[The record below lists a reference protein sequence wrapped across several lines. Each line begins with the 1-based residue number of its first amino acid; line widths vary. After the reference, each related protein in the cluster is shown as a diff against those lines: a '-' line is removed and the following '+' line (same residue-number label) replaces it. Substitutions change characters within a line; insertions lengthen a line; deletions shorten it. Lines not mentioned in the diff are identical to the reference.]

1 MGFLAKP
8 IGWLLT
14 WMYDMIG
21 NYGITLVILT
31 LIIKLALYPLYAK
44 QIKST
49 ANMSS
54 VQPKM
59 QEIQRKYANDREM
72 MNAKMAELYKEEN
85 VNPASGCLPM
95 IVQMIVIFGLFALLR
110 NPIQYLGSSSDMLFA
125 VHSSFLWIADLAQ
138 PDKWILPL
146 AAGISTFI
154 AFSMNSMMTQQPG
167 ASAAQNKAMNAIMKY
182 FFPLSILWL
191 ARSYP
196 AGLAIYWAGGQFMQ
210 IFFNLRINKIKA
222 QMNEEKEKRMIAQRA
237 EKELARK
244 KRVRMK
250 GSY

>member
-110 NPIQYLGSSSDMLFA
+110 NPIQYLGSSPDMLFA

-138 PDKWILPL
+138 PDKWILPIG
-146 AAGISTFI
+146 AGIATYFS
-154 AFSMNSMMTQQPG
+154 FSMSQSNGAMG
-167 ASAAQNKAMNAIMKY
+167 ASGAPGMGGAEGMMKSMKY
-182 FFPLSILWL
+182 IFPVMIVLM

-196 AGLAIYWAGGQFMQ
+196 AGLAIYWFFSQVIQ
-210 IFFNLRINKIKA
+210 IFFNLRFRKIR
-222 QMNEEKEKRMIAQRA
+222 EEIKGEK
-237 EKELARK
+237 KSRK
-244 KRVRMK
+244 KGK
-250 GSY
+250 K

>member
-85 VNPASGCLPM
+85 VNPASRCLPM

-138 PDKWILPL
+138 PDKWILPIG
-146 AAGISTFI
+146 AGIATYFS
-154 AFSMNSMMTQQPG
+154 FSMSQSNGAMG
-167 ASAAQNKAMNAIMKY
+167 ASGAPGMGGAEGMMKSMKY
-182 FFPLSILWL
+182 IFPVMIVLM

-196 AGLAIYWAGGQFMQ
+196 AGLAIYWFFSQVIQ
-210 IFFNLRINKIKA
+210 IFFNLRFRKIR
-222 QMNEEKEKRMIAQRA
+222 EEIKGEK
-237 EKELARK
+237 KSRK
-244 KRVRMK
+244 KGK
-250 GSY
+250 K

>member
-8 IGWLLT
+8 IGLLLT

-138 PDKWILPL
+138 PDKWILPIG
-146 AAGISTFI
+146 AGIATYFS
-154 AFSMNSMMTQQPG
+154 FSMSQSNGAMG
-167 ASAAQNKAMNAIMKY
+167 ASGAPGMGGAEGMMKSMKY
-182 FFPLSILWL
+182 IFPVMIVLM

-196 AGLAIYWAGGQFMQ
+196 AGLAIYWFFSQVIQ
-210 IFFNLRINKIKA
+210 IFFNLRFRKIR
-222 QMNEEKEKRMIAQRA
+222 EEIKGEK
-237 EKELARK
+237 KSRK
-244 KRVRMK
+244 KGK
-250 GSY
+250 K

>member
-1 MGFLAKP
+1 
-8 IGWLLT
+8 
-14 WMYDMIG
+14 MYDMIG

-95 IVQMIVIFGLFALLR
+95 IVQMMTARIMPDMMSGYVTALEMAAR
-110 NPIQYLGSSSDMLFA
+110 ML
-125 VHSSFLWIADLAQ
+125 
-138 PDKWILPL
+138 
-146 AAGISTFI
+146 
-154 AFSMNSMMTQQPG
+154 
-167 ASAAQNKAMNAIMKY
+167 AS
-182 FFPLSILWL
+182 
-191 ARSYP
+191 RS
-196 AGLAIYWAGGQFMQ
+196 
-210 IFFNLRINKIKA
+210 
-222 QMNEEKEKRMIAQRA
+222 
-237 EKELARK
+237 
-244 KRVRMK
+244 
-250 GSY
+250 

>member
-1 MGFLAKP
+1 
-8 IGWLLT
+8 
-14 WMYDMIG
+14 
-21 NYGITLVILT
+21 
-31 LIIKLALYPLYAK
+31 
-44 QIKST
+44 
-49 ANMSS
+49 
-54 VQPKM
+54 
-59 QEIQRKYANDREM
+59 
-72 MNAKMAELYKEEN
+72 
-85 VNPASGCLPM
+85 
-95 IVQMIVIFGLFALLR
+95 
-110 NPIQYLGSSSDMLFA
+110 
-125 VHSSFLWIADLAQ
+125 
-138 PDKWILPL
+138 
-146 AAGISTFI
+146 
-154 AFSMNSMMTQQPG
+154 MNSMMTQQPG

>member
-138 PDKWILPL
+138 PDKWILPIG
-146 AAGISTFI
+146 AGIATYFS
-154 AFSMNSMMTQQPG
+154 FSMSQSNGAMG
-167 ASAAQNKAMNAIMKY
+167 ASGAPGMGGAEGMMKSMKY
-182 FFPLSILWL
+182 IFPVMIVLM

-196 AGLAIYWAGGQFMQ
+196 AGLAIYWFFSQVIQ
-210 IFFNLRINKIKA
+210 IFFNLRFRKLR
-222 QMNEEKEKRMIAQRA
+222 EEVKGQK
-237 EKELARK
+237 KSRK
-244 KRVRMK
+244 KGK
-250 GSY
+250 K

>member
-1 MGFLAKP
+1 
-8 IGWLLT
+8 
-14 WMYDMIG
+14 
-21 NYGITLVILT
+21 
-31 LIIKLALYPLYAK
+31 
-44 QIKST
+44 
-49 ANMSS
+49 MSS

-138 PDKWILPL
+138 PDKWILPIG
-146 AAGISTFI
+146 AGIATYFS
-154 AFSMNSMMTQQPG
+154 FSMSQSNGAMG
-167 ASAAQNKAMNAIMKY
+167 ASGAPGMGGAEGMMKSMKY
-182 FFPLSILWL
+182 IFPVMIVLM

-196 AGLAIYWAGGQFMQ
+196 AGLAIYWFFSQVIQ
-210 IFFNLRINKIKA
+210 IFFNLRFRKIR
-222 QMNEEKEKRMIAQRA
+222 EEIKGEK
-237 EKELARK
+237 KSRK
-244 KRVRMK
+244 KGK
-250 GSY
+250 K

>member
-125 VHSSFLWIADLAQ
+125 VHSSFLWMADLAQ
-138 PDKWILPL
+138 PDKWILPIG
-146 AAGISTFI
+146 AGIATYFS
-154 AFSMNSMMTQQPG
+154 FSMSQSNGAMG
-167 ASAAQNKAMNAIMKY
+167 ASGAPGMGGAEGMMKSMKY
-182 FFPLSILWL
+182 IFPVMIVLM

-196 AGLAIYWAGGQFMQ
+196 AGLAIYWFFSQVIQ
-210 IFFNLRINKIKA
+210 IFFNLRFRKIR
-222 QMNEEKEKRMIAQRA
+222 EEIKGEK
-237 EKELARK
+237 KSRK
-244 KRVRMK
+244 KGK
-250 GSY
+250 K

>member
-21 NYGITLVILT
+21 NYGLTLVILT

-138 PDKWILPL
+138 PDKWILPIG
-146 AAGISTFI
+146 AGIATYFS
-154 AFSMNSMMTQQPG
+154 FSMSQSNGAMG
-167 ASAAQNKAMNAIMKY
+167 ASGAPGMGGAEGMMKSMKY
-182 FFPLSILWL
+182 IFPVMIVLM

-196 AGLAIYWAGGQFMQ
+196 AGLAIYWFFSQVIQ
-210 IFFNLRINKIKA
+210 IFFNLRFRKIR
-222 QMNEEKEKRMIAQRA
+222 EEIKGEK
-237 EKELARK
+237 KSRK
-244 KRVRMK
+244 KGK
-250 GSY
+250 K

>member
-1 MGFLAKP
+1 
-8 IGWLLT
+8 
-14 WMYDMIG
+14 
-21 NYGITLVILT
+21 
-31 LIIKLALYPLYAK
+31 LYAK

-138 PDKWILPL
+138 PDKWILPIG
-146 AAGISTFI
+146 AGIATYFS
-154 AFSMNSMMTQQPG
+154 FSMSQSNGAMG
-167 ASAAQNKAMNAIMKY
+167 ASGAPGMGGAEGMMKSMKY
-182 FFPLSILWL
+182 IFPVMIVLM

-196 AGLAIYWAGGQFMQ
+196 AGLAIYWFFSQVIQ
-210 IFFNLRINKIKA
+210 IFFNLRFRKIR
-222 QMNEEKEKRMIAQRA
+222 EEIKGEK
-237 EKELARK
+237 KSRK
-244 KRVRMK
+244 KGK
-250 GSY
+250 K